1 MSLHL
6 TSPAKLNLFLHI
18 TGQRPDG
25 YHLLQTAYQL
35 LDYGD
40 SMEFKTREDGNIA
53 LQCAIKDLALEDN
66 LVYRAARLLQA
77 HAGCPT
83 GATITL
89 EKVLPIGGGIGGGSS
104 NAATTLLALN
114 QLWESHLAEDE
125 LAELG
130 IQLGADVP
138 VFIRGRSAFAE
149 GIGEIL
155 QAIDI
160 PETYYLVIKPDC
172 HVSTPQIF
180 SHREL
185 TRDTSAI
192 TIAAF
197 FEQGGHNDCEGI
209 VRQLYPEVDLAFNWL
224 NQHGEARLTG
234 TGACVFLAFDNE
246 AQAQHVFQ
254 LLPNKFQ
261 GFVARGVNISPV
273 HRELN
278 LL

>member
-25 YHLLQTAYQL
+25 YHLLQTVFQL

-40 SMEFKTREDGNIA
+40 SMEFEISNDGKIS
-53 LQCAIKDLALEDN
+53 LQCAIEDLQLEDN
-66 LVYRAARLLQA
+66 LVYRAARLLQD
-77 HAGCPT
+77 HSQCPT
-83 GATITL
+83 GAAITL
-89 EKVLPIGGGIGGGSS
+89 QKTLPIGGGIGGGSS

-114 QLWESHLAEDE
+114 QLWDCQLTEDQLAD
-125 LAELG
+125 LG

-180 SHREL
+180 SHRQL

-197 FEQGGHNDCEGI
+197 FEQGSHNDCEDI
-209 VRQLYPEVDLAFNWL
+209 VRQLYPEIDLAFNWL
-224 NQHGEARLTG
+224 NQHGESSTDRYGSL
-234 TGACVFLAFDNE
+234 CVFGLR
-246 AQAQHVFQ
+246 Q
-254 LLPNKFQ
+254 
-261 GFVARGVNISPV
+261 RSPGAACLSNCYPMNSRV
-273 HRELN
+273 LSPGA
-278 LL
+278 